1 MRKTSCVILVLLMA
15 IVLSGCKPKPSF
27 TEGKRVVGY
36 YAQWVADQ
44 RGYFV
49 SSIPADKLTHIN
61 YAFANVTDDGK
72 CVLGDVAADTER
84 VYSAEESVS
93 GKADSTDPAALHGK
107 QFLATLFTQRLSVFR
122 QQEKPVHFAIQPCEI
137 GVTANQLLG

>member
-93 GKADSTDPAALHGK
+93 GKADSTDPAIATERKVSAHSSLNFSGRLDLVGE
-107 QFLATLFTQRLSVFR
+107 FLRCRVDRRLSKSVR
-122 QQEKPVHFAIQPCEI
+122 PIVR
-137 GVTANQLLG
+137 